1 VLRVLDLVDNFILL
15 SSFVIWR
22 VIFLAVERLTL
33 WDAQN
38 EAALSDIVRRE
49 VLVSLD
55 FYEHIFTYHK

>member
-1 VLRVLDLVDNFILL
+1 MLRVLDLVDNFILL

-55 FYEHIFTYHK
+55 FYEHIFTDHK